1 MARVRLRDWETRSS
15 RLPNVCMV
23 CGEKSDK
30 FLKRIFTWY
39 PRWSAFLLL
48 FLFVPGAI
56 TMLILTKRMTVQV
69 PFCSSHRRYFQTRGL
84 LMWLPLLGFII
95 LCPLAILLPQL
106 LLDPEIAKDEAPV
119 MWIVLGACLFLVILT
134 VVTLLN
140 TGIRSAEITEESITL
155 VGVNDE
161 FADALDD
168 LRDER
173 RRTRRDED
181 DEDDD
186 DDDRTRR
193 RRRDEDDDEDDHDR
207 PRQRRRNDDDDD
219 RTRRRPTEDDD
230 DRRRSRRRDHDDAE
244 DRSRGRGQFEDEED
258 QPRRSRETGEDP
270 ERRPARRAKPDDDE
284 PPR

>member
-15 RLPNVCMV
+15 RLPNVCIV

-30 FLKRIFTWY
+30 FSKRIFTWY

-48 FLFVPGAI
+48 FLYIPGAI

-106 LLDPEIAKDEAPV
+106 WLDPEIAKDEAPV

-134 VVTLLN
+134 VVILLN

-186 DDDRTRR
+186 DDDRP
-193 RRRDEDDDEDDHDR
+193 RRRDEDDDEDDRDR

-219 RTRRRPTEDDD
+219 RPRRRPTDEDD
-230 DRRRSRRRDHDDAE
+230 DRRRSRRRDHEDAE
-244 DRSRGRGQFEDEED
+244 DRPRSRRQFEEEED

-270 ERRPARRAKPDDDE
+270 EHRPARRPKPDNDE